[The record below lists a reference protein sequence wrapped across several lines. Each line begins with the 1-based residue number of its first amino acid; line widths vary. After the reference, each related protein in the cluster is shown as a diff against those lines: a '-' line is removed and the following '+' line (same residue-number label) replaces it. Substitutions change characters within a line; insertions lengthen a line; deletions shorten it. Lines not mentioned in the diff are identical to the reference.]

1 MAQPR
6 LASNGVRISSRTMER
21 TPEAITQTTP
31 IREIDELLRGT
42 DAVVVRAED
51 SLHRLAE
58 LTVEHTSC
66 RVLSVVDDGD
76 QLVGLIP
83 VRVLVNDIFLKIVPE
98 EFLGEITDLDEAMKY
113 ASHVGARTARDIMQE
128 PVAVNYGMTVKDAF
142 RMMHE
147 HRLNGLPILDEDGR
161 VTSYLDQLELL
172 LAWVRATGREPLLR
186 PPPNE

>member
-1 MAQPR
+1 
-6 LASNGVRISSRTMER
+6 MER
-21 TPEAITQTTP
+21 TPEAITQATP
-31 IREIDELLRGT
+31 IRDIDKLLRET
-42 DAVVVRAED
+42 DAVVVRADD

-58 LTVEHTSC
+58 LAVEHTDC
-66 RVLSVVDDGD
+66 RVLAVVDEDD

-113 ASHVGARTARDIMQE
+113 ASHVGARTARDIMHE

-147 HRLNGLPILDEDGR
+147 HRLNGLPILDEEGR

-186 PPPNE
+186 PTPHE